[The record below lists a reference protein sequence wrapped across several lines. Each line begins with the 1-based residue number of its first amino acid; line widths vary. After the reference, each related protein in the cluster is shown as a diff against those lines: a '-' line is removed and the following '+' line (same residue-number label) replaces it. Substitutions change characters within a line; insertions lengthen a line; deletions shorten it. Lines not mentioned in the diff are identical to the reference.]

1 VSDELEKLERTV
13 EREMSVL
20 RALPDVAPG
29 AVCMGRVQA
38 AVLAEAARLARRRRW
53 LRTIAT
59 GVGLAAALLVTVLAP
74 RLSGRRPTAT
84 VIDPDAALYQWSSA
98 WDEASMQLAAVAEQ
112 RWSSHSYEL
121 SDPAT
126 ELDEH
131 VDSLARSF
139 EYMGDL

>member
-1 VSDELEKLERTV
+1 MSDELEKLERTV

-20 RALPDVAPG
+20 GALPELAPAAG
-29 AVCMGRVQA
+29 CIGRVQA
-38 AVLAEAARLARRRRW
+38 AVLAEATRLARRRRW
-53 LRTIAT
+53 LRRIGT
-59 GVGLAAALLVTVLAP
+59 GAGLAAALLVAVLAP
-74 RLSGRRPTAT
+74 RLSARRPAAA

-98 WDEASMQLAAVAEQ
+98 WDEASMQLAALAEQ

-121 SDPAT
+121 SDPAA

-131 VDSLARSF
+131 VDSLAQSF